1 MPKASLGKSAF
12 SNHLREMR
20 LAFQGAERSRQRKGL
35 ASVQRPCLVCSAAG
49 PEAGAVREGAA
60 RGEKVCKVLE
70 LLLGHRLSF
79 WWERE
84 AALGSWA
91 EE

>member
-1 MPKASLGKSAF
+1 M
-12 SNHLREMR
+12 
-20 LAFQGAERSRQRKGL
+20 
-35 ASVQRPCLVCSAAG
+35 QRPCLVCSAAG
-49 PEAGAVREGAA
+49 PEAGAVCEGAA

-70 LLLGHRLSF
+70 LLLGRRLSF

>member
-1 MPKASLGKSAF
+1 M
-12 SNHLREMR
+12 
-20 LAFQGAERSRQRKGL
+20 
-35 ASVQRPCLVCSAAG
+35 
-49 PEAGAVREGAA
+49 REGAA

-70 LLLGHRLSF
+70 LLLGRRLSF